1 MSTHFAFGPDDII
14 RNVIKTNPGV
24 EFYIYQGQKFHN
36 NYPQMSGAFTGS
48 VLNVPPGNISLY
60 EYNVDRNDQPTARAG
75 GTGFI
80 RPFIIKDG
88 SLTSLK
94 TISQEVFTEA
104 QYGEKLEGNYTLS
117 SSISRE
123 YYSAN
128 HEEESFPEEVG
139 GPTVGRFNRV
149 LALKN
154 TLNYYSYLSPHYNFV
169 ETGKLQWD
177 KGLQAVNLISI
188 PSIFYGTSIKK
199 GTVELDFYISGTLA
213 ARVKDINK
221 NGELIQISGSA
232 NSLGSAFGSAS
243 VAGVVLYDE
252 GFIVLTGSWAL
263 GAYTGRYTGGP
274 SISPSW
280 LYYGVG
286 AETASLGYDLPSSSF
301 GLRFSGSTETNVV
314 TMFAHAVA
322 GELNHS
328 NNPTYI
334 QYSQSLNPINGST
347 FYKEPD
353 KLIIK
358 NTMSG
363 AFSDLTESF
372 QKQTFLS
379 KVKIYDEDMNC
390 VGIAKLATPLNKT
403 LDRDVTFKLKL
414 DL

>member
-24 EFYIYQGQKFHN
+24 EFYIYQGEKFHN
-36 NYPQMSGAFTGS
+36 NYPHLSGAFTGS
-48 VLNVPPGNISLY
+48 VPNVPPGNISLY
-60 EYNVDRNDQPTARAG
+60 EYNVDRTDQSTRIPG
-75 GTGFI
+75 GTGFV
-80 RPFIIKDG
+80 RPFVTKDG
-88 SLTSLK
+88 YLTNLK
-94 TISQEVFTEA
+94 TVSQEVFSETL
-104 QYGEKLEGNYTLS
+104 YGQEFEGNYTLS
-117 SSISRE
+117 ASISRE
-123 YYSAN
+123 YFPAN
-128 HEEESFPEEVG
+128 HGTNYFSTTN
-139 GPTVGRFNRV
+139 PTVGQFNRV
-149 LALKN
+149 ITLRN
-154 TLNYYSYLSPHYNFV
+154 TLNHYSYLSPHYNFL

-188 PSIFYGTSIKK
+188 PSIFYGTRIEK

-243 VAGVVLYDE
+243 VAGVVLYNE

-263 GAYTGRYTGGP
+263 GDHTGRYTGG
-274 SISPSW
+274 SAISPSW

-286 AETASLGYDLPSSSF
+286 AETASLGYNLPSSSF
-301 GLRFSGSTETNVV
+301 SLRFSGSTETNVM
-314 TMFAHAVA
+314 TMFAHATA

-334 QYSQSLNPINGST
+334 QYSQSINPITGST
-347 FYKEPD
+347 FYREPD
-353 KLIIK
+353 KLNIK